1 MSETEKIIELD
12 INLLVPNPYQP
23 RKTFDENKIKELAS
37 SIKEYGI
44 INPILVRKKDD
55 HYEIIAGERRT
66 RAAKSIGLTKVPV
79 IIKELSDAEM
89 AEISLLEN
97 LQRENLT
104 PIEEAESYKQIIDL
118 ANLSQESLGAKLG
131 KSQAFIANKIRLLTL
146 PKEIQDALNNRKI
159 SERHARSL
167 LTISDRETQIKL
179 LNKIISERLTVKE
192 LDNQIK
198 ELKLPNEEIKTTI
211 SDIMTSLKNN
221 EKEEKE
227 SDNMNNGNFFPNYN
241 NQINPNQNLNN
252 ASLNSLNFQSMNPTQ
267 NIMNETVMPT
277 TNNVEPSVAANPFI
291 TASPVQPTQESPSV
305 QAQPVSTTEQVSPMP
320 TIEPVQPLFNFEPPV
335 DNNPI
340 PTFTQEMPV
349 NNPTS
354 TPAVEPSVNVETM
367 PQVEQPTQ
375 IMPDVPLFNSD
386 LTMPQTPEVNVEPV
400 ATSSAPIEPTPIFS
414 TPDIAPPTPSI
425 EQPSYEVPITNTPS
439 SPVEVDKL
447 TKTKQFLEESG
458 IPYKLY
464 SNETNH
470 CIIIQF

>member
-227 SDNMNNGNFFPNYN
+227 SDNMNNGNFFPNFN
-241 NQINPNQNLNN
+241 NQMDTPTPV
-252 ASLNSLNFQSMNPTQ
+252 SLNSMNMQSMQGMPNSSVAP
-267 NIMNETVMPT
+267 MPEANEMVMPSPIPIMQENPVNMNSMVNPQPAINTQPFPGQPMNINSNAVPQEQPIFT
-277 TNNVEPSVAANPFI
+277 TPIMSEP
-291 TASPVQPTQESPSV
+291 QPEMPL
-305 QAQPVSTTEQVSPMP
+305 PPMP
-320 TIEPVQPLFNFEPPV
+320 EQPSIE
-335 DNNPI
+335 
-340 PTFTQEMPV
+340 
-349 NNPTS
+349 S
-354 TPAVEPSVNVETM
+354 TPQINQEP
-367 PQVEQPTQ
+367 
-375 IMPDVPLFNSD
+375 
-386 LTMPQTPEVNVEPV
+386 
-400 ATSSAPIEPTPIFS
+400 APIIPEPTPVMQDTPLFTPSFENQNVSS
-414 TPDIAPPTPSI
+414 TDNITPSFTPPVYNTKDDSSYQVPVNSSPEPTPVI
-425 EQPSYEVPITNTPS
+425 
-439 SPVEVDKL
+439 PVEEDKL
-447 TKTKQFLEESG
+447 TTLKTFLDQNNIS
-458 IPYKLY
+458 YKMY

-470 CIIIQF
+470 CIIIEI

>member
-1 MSETEKIIELD
+1 MLENEKIIELD

-23 RKTFDENKIKELAS
+23 RKTFDDNKIKELAS

-66 RAAKSIGLTKVPV
+66 RAAKSIGLTQVPV
-79 IIKELSDAEM
+79 IIKKLNDAEM

-104 PIEEAESYKQIIDL
+104 PIEEAESYKQIIEL
-118 ANLSQESLGAKLG
+118 ANLSQESLGIKLG
-131 KSQAFIANKIRLLTL
+131 KSQAFIANKIRLLSL
-146 PKEIQDALNNRKI
+146 PKEIQDALNNHKI

-167 LTISDRETQIKL
+167 LTINDKETQIKL

-198 ELKLPNEEIKTTI
+198 DLKLPNEEIKTTI

-252 ASLNSLNFQSMNPTQ
+252 TSLNTLNFQTMNPTQ

-291 TASPVQPTQESPSV
+291 TASSVQSTQESPSMPT
-305 QAQPVSTTEQVSPMP
+305 QPVSSPEPVAPIP
-320 TIEPVQPLFNFEPPV
+320 TVEPVQPLFNFEPPV

-340 PTFTQEMPV
+340 PTFTQEAPV
-349 NNPTS
+349 NNPTP
-354 TPAVEPSVNVETM
+354 TPVVEPSANVEVA

-386 LTMPQTPEVNVEPV
+386 LTMPQTPEMN
-400 ATSSAPIEPTPIFS
+400 IEPSVTSP
-414 TPDIAPPTPSI
+414 APSNK
-425 EQPSYEVPITNTPS
+425 QPSYEVPITNTPS
-439 SPVEVDKL
+439 SPTEDDKL

-470 CIIIQF
+470 CIIIEF

>member
-1 MSETEKIIELD
+1 MSETEKIIQLD
-12 INLLVPNPYQP
+12 INLLIPNPYQP

-66 RAAKSIGLTKVPV
+66 HAAKSIGLSQVPV

-97 LQRENLT
+97 LQRESLT

-118 ANLSQESLGAKLG
+118 TDLSQESLGAKLG

-146 PKEIQDALNNRKI
+146 PKEIQNAINNRKI

-179 LNKIISERLTVKE
+179 LNKIIFEHLTVKE

-221 EKEEKE
+221 EKEKKE

-252 ASLNSLNFQSMNPTQ
+252 ISLNTLNFQSMNPTQ
-267 NIMNETVMPT
+267 NLMNETVMPT

-291 TASPVQPTQESPSV
+291 TASPVPPTQET
-305 QAQPVSTTEQVSPMP
+305 ATMP
-320 TIEPVQPLFNFEPPV
+320 TSPVAPVEPVQPLFNFDPPV
-335 DNNPI
+335 DNDPI
-340 PTFTQEMPV
+340 PTFNQEVSV
-349 NNPTS
+349 NNQNS
-354 TPAVEPSVNVETM
+354 TPTVASSLNVEVA

-386 LTMPQTPEVNVEPV
+386 LTMPQTPEVNVEPN
-400 ATSSAPIEPTPIFS
+400 ASTSTPIEPSPIFS
-414 TPDIAPPTPSI
+414 TPDITPPTPSI
-425 EQPSYEVPITNTPS
+425 EQHSYEIPITNTPS

-470 CIIIQF
+470 CIIIEF